1 MGGVARVVSEEDA
14 IVVVLLATTRAV
26 VPRSVRT
33 RVRTED
39 DDVNDVNDDDVNDD
53 ARWSI
58 ICGE

>member
-14 IVVVLLATTRAV
+14 IVVLLATTRAV

-39 DDVNDVNDDDVNDD
+39 DDDDVNDDVND

>member
-1 MGGVARVVSEEDA
+1 MVSEEDA
-14 IVVVLLATTRAV
+14 IVVLLATTRAV

-39 DDVNDVNDDDVNDD
+39 DDDVNDDDVND

>member
-14 IVVVLLATTRAV
+14 IVVLLATTRAV

-33 RVRTED
+33 RLRTED
-39 DDVNDVNDDDVNDD
+39 DDDVNDDDVNDV
-53 ARWSI
+53 RWSI

>member
-14 IVVVLLATTRAV
+14 IVVLLATTRAV

-39 DDVNDVNDDDVNDD
+39 DDDVNDDDVNDV
-53 ARWSI
+53 RWSI

>member
-1 MGGVARVVSEEDA
+1 MVSEEDA

-39 DDVNDVNDDDVNDD
+39 DDVNDVNDGDVNGD

>member
-1 MGGVARVVSEEDA
+1 MGGVARVVSERMPSSF
-14 IVVVLLATTRAV
+14 LLATTRAV

-39 DDVNDVNDDDVNDD
+39 DDDVNDVNDDVNGD

>member
-14 IVVVLLATTRAV
+14 IVVLLATTRAV

>member
-14 IVVVLLATTRAV
+14 IVVLLATTRAV

-33 RVRTED
+33 RVRTGD
-39 DDVNDVNDDDVNDD
+39 DDDVNDDDVND